1 MATLSVLNYNN
12 LSSGL
17 NMKVNNQNSSSS
29 GAINGNNALNKT
41 FNKITVQNVL
51 SENNGNSLN
60 ITNGNPN
67 AIVRKI
73 KDFGMIGSVNN
84 ASGAASLNMNP
95 RKRPLTESKQNQ
107 KPTESKPT
115 ASASKKPKLTKEE
128 RAAIRLAKKAAKEN
142 SSLTKGNTKDQ
153 PMALIQQ
160 VKIPGTPGRKG
171 LPLPQA
177 VARRNARERNR
188 VKQVNNGF
196 AALREHIPEEVAE
209 VFENQGTNRGSCKK
223 FSKVETLR
231 MAVEYIRSLERLL
244 GFDFPAGSGQLN
256 SSSGEESFSLIKD
269 EFDAYSPS
277 MEEQFDDS
285 LSHYDN
291 EEFFSSNTS
300 QQQTQLPSSSPQP
313 SAQMDM
319 LPNITTLNGLQYI
332 RIPGTNTYQLLTPDI
347 FVGTATSPPSSTI
360 DEEHFNALIDTNCVS
375 PSSSSTP
382 GIMQQQ
388 QQTTTADQKSPSPP
402 SINSTEVI
410 RRVQETTAPVLTTT
424 TTTTVTNGENI
435 NEGTATLSSSSS
447 SSSSSTVTATI
458 SSSTSLLLSPVPQN
472 QQQQIIPLLT
482 ATSSPSTSPVLHQHQ
497 LHTLSPATTNDQHH
511 QQQLQQAIRQTC
523 AANQLQQ
530 QQQQQFL
537 LPNSNDQQIGT
548 LHMIKQEYPEEPSSN
563 IYQQTSPSQQQ
574 QQHLQ
579 VYHHSTMSPPLERQ
593 TPTTST
599 ASSSSHMLQQFFPH
613 DQNSS
618 SFYEGIVTMKKEFNE
633 VLLDASHNTN
643 VLSDESMIEA
653 IDWWDAHTP
662 KSDGGSL
669 MM

>member
-17 NMKVNNQNSSSS
+17 NMKVNNQNPSSN
-29 GAINGNNALNKT
+29 GVINGNNALNKT

-95 RKRPLTESKQNQ
+95 RKRPLTENKQNQ

-142 SSLTKGNTKDQ
+142 SSITKSNTKDQ
-153 PMALIQQ
+153 PMALMQQ

-244 GFDFPAGSGQLN
+244 GFDFPTGSGQLN

-269 EFDAYSPS
+269 EFDAYSPT

-313 SAQMDM
+313 TAQMDM

-382 GIMQQQ
+382 SIMQ
-388 QQTTTADQKSPSPP
+388 QQTTTTADQQSPSPP

-424 TTTTVTNGENI
+424 TVTNGENI

-447 SSSSSTVTATI
+447 SSSSTVTATT

-511 QQQLQQAIRQTC
+511 QQQLQQTIRQTC
-523 AANQLQQ
+523 AANQL
-530 QQQQQFL
+530 QQQQFL
-537 LPNSNDQQIGT
+537 LPNSNDQQIGM

-599 ASSSSHMLQQFFPH
+599 ASSSSSSHMLQQFFPH

-618 SFYEGIVTMKKEFNE
+618 SFYEGIATMKKEFNE

>member
-17 NMKVNNQNSSSS
+17 NMKVNNATTSSN
-29 GAINGNNALNKT
+29 GAINATPMSKT

-84 ASGAASLNMNP
+84 ASGAAILSMNP
-95 RKRPLTESKQNQ
+95 RKRPLEEKKQTLKPAESKLT
-107 KPTESKPT
+107 PP
-115 ASASKKPKLTKEE
+115 ASKKPKLTKEE

-142 SSLTKGNTKDQ
+142 SNLIKVDTNVQ
-153 PMALIQQ
+153 PLALLQKPK
-160 VKIPGTPGRKG
+160 VPGTPGRKG

-209 VFENQGTNRGSCKK
+209 VFETQTHNTGNRGSCKK
-223 FSKVETLR
+223 FSKVDTLR

-244 GFDFPAGSGQLN
+244 GFDFPVGAGQLN

-269 EFDAYSPS
+269 EFNAYSPT
-277 MEEQFDDS
+277 ELDEQFDDS

-291 EEFFSSNTS
+291 EEFFSASTS
-300 QQQTQLPSSSPQP
+300 QQQMQLPSSSPIP
-313 SAQMDM
+313 SQHMDM

-347 FVGTATSPPSSTI
+347 FVGTASSPPSSTI

-388 QQTTTADQKSPSPP
+388 QQQQQTTTADQQSPSPP

-410 RRVQETTAPVLTTT
+410 RRRVQETAPVL
-424 TTTTVTNGENI
+424 TTVTNGENI
-435 NEGTATLSSSSS
+435 NNEGTATLSLS
-447 SSSSSTVTATI
+447 SSSSST
-458 SSSTSLLLSPVPQN
+458 SSSSSLLLSPVPQN

-482 ATSSPSTSPVLHQHQ
+482 ATSSPSTSPVLHQHSQQ

-511 QQQLQQAIRQTC
+511 QQQQLHQGLRQTC

-530 QQQQQFL
+530 QQFL
-537 LPNSNDQQIGT
+537 LPNSTDQQIGT
-548 LHMIKQEYPEEPSSN
+548 LHMIKQEYEEPSSN
-563 IYQQTSPSQQQ
+563 IIYQQTSPPQQQ
-574 QQHLQ
+574 LPHLQ
-579 VYHHSTMSPPLERQ
+579 LYHSAMSPPLERQ

-599 ASSSSHMLQQFFPH
+599 SATSASSSSHMLQQFFPH

-618 SFYEGIVTMKKEFNE
+618 SFYEGIVTMKKELNE
-633 VLLDASHNTN
+633 VLLNASHSTN
-643 VLSDESMIEA
+643 VMSDESMIEA